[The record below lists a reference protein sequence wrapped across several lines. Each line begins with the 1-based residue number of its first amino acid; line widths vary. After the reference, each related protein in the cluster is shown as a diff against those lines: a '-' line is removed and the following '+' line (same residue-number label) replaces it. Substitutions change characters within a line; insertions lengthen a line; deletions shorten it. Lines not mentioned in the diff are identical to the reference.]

1 MFDIETAPNLRR
13 ILQEA
18 RNPPALVV
26 VNAAPIQGTRHTDA
40 AEMVAAEGFEVAPV
54 VLFQRN
60 AYGDSMNIGQ
70 TPTEFDP
77 RGKAALE
84 LIALYDYITKFLKE
98 YMDRNGEHTETGRR
112 TA

>member
-1 MFDIETAPNLRR
+1 MPIRR
-13 ILQEA
+13 
-18 RNPPALVV
+18 RTSR
-26 VNAAPIQGTRHTDA
+26 GTRTASHQLLVGKTSISHN
-40 AEMVAAEGFEVAPV
+40 V
-54 VLFQRN
+54 RN

-84 LIALYDYITKFLKE
+84 LIELYDYTIKFLKE